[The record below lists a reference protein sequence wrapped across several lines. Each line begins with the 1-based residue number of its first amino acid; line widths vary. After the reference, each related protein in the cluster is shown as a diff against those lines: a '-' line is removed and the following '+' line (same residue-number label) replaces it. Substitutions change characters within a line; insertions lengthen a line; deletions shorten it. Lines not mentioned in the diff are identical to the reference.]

1 MAIRSRV
8 TSFEIA
14 ERAGVSQP
22 TVSRALRGMPGVHP
36 ETRRRVLEVAKELC
50 YTADFNASRLR
61 TGRTRTI
68 ALVMLCRTDEDRARI
83 NPFYQALLG
92 AVAAASA
99 DCGYSLLISFQDPDH
114 LFGEYETAG
123 LADGVIVIGS
133 SAHAAGWSYFA
144 DLADNN
150 RTIVGWGC
158 RDCSIHRVRTANAEG
173 GYLATK
179 HLLDMGA
186 RRPVLLSCEPSI
198 RPQFGER
205 QAGFERAVA
214 TLGLTPDIA
223 YVEQGPTRFQEA
235 FDKVAAMA
243 ARGWAYDGL
252 FATCD
257 LYALGAMKALQ
268 AAGIAIPA
276 QTMVIGFD
284 GLEAGEFSTPTLSTI
299 TQNFG
304 QVARRLVDNMCT
316 LIDGVIPDGDPV
328 PATLTVRESTQVAA

>member
-1 MAIRSRV
+1 MALRSRV

-61 TGRTRTI
+61 TGRTQTI

-92 AVAAASA
+92 AVAAAAA
-99 DCGYSLLISFQDPDH
+99 DRGYSLLISFQDPDH

-133 SAHAAGWSYFA
+133 SAHAAGWQYFSDMA
-144 DLADNN
+144 ENN

-158 RDCSIHRVRTANAEG
+158 GSGPIHRVRTANQEG
-173 GYLATK
+173 GRLATQ

-186 RRPVLLSCEPSI
+186 RKPVFLGCDPAI

-205 QAGFERAVA
+205 QQGFEQAVTA
-214 TLGLTPDIA
+214 IGLTPAIA
-223 YVEQGPTRFQEA
+223 FVDPGKTRFQEA
-235 FDKVAAMA
+235 YDTVRGMA
-243 ARGWAYDGL
+243 LRGWDYDGL
-252 FATCD
+252 FAACD

-268 AAGIAIPA
+268 SAGIKIPA
-276 QTMVIGFD
+276 DCMVIGFD
-284 GLEAGEFSTPTLSTI
+284 GLEAGEFSSPTLSTI

-304 QVARRLVDNMCT
+304 EVARRLVDTMCT
-316 LIDGVIPDGDPV
+316 LIDGLETNEASI
-328 PATLTVRESTQVAA
+328 PATLTYRESTER

>member
-1 MAIRSRV
+1 MALRSRV

-61 TGRTRTI
+61 TGRTQTI
-68 ALVMLCRTDEDRARI
+68 ALVMLCRADEDRARI

-133 SAHAAGWSYFA
+133 SAHAFGWHYFA
-144 DLADNN
+144 DLADNG

-158 RDCSIHRVRTANAEG
+158 GKGPIHRVRTANQEG
-173 GYLATK
+173 GRLATQY
-179 HLLDMGA
+179 LLDTGFRKPA
-186 RRPVLLSCEPSI
+186 FLTCDPAI

-205 QAGFERAVA
+205 QQGFEEAVSA
-214 TLGLTPDIA
+214 IGLSPAIVL
-223 YVEQGPTRFQEA
+223 VEPGKTRFQEA
-235 FDKVAAMA
+235 FDTVTKLA
-243 ARGWAYDGL
+243 ARGWEYDAL
-252 FATCD
+252 FAACD

-268 AAGIAIPA
+268 AAGLKIPA
-276 QTMVIGFD
+276 DVAVMGFD
-284 GLEAGEFSTPTLSTI
+284 GLEAGEFSSPTLSTV

-304 QVARRLVDNMCT
+304 LVARRLVDDMCA
-316 LIDGVIPDGDPV
+316 LIEGQAPNESAV
-328 PATLTVRESTQVAA
+328 PASLTLRESAERPD